1 MGEKSRGAVSSEEAQ
16 PGLGLAGSA
25 RAAGWCVSVVVVR
38 IAAEQPSSRAPW
50 RYVLSAQTTPEAQFA
65 RASWFTKLLAVG
77 AICTTV
83 AATGHYGFGVAAA
96 DEAPAIPS
104 PAPSDAPPA
113 LGTPGRAY
121 ALGGAHVLGIPYDEY
136 IMRTGA
142 DWFPGLDRQIV
153 DYPAGQVQGH
163 TLERLFPGI
172 GQLDA
177 LYPGLGMDGPSVGE
191 SVDVGTP
198 NVIAAVREGGQ
209 GTAIGLSEGAM
220 VLNDVQAKL
229 AYDPAAPAPDQLS
242 FAMYGDPV
250 ARHAFGESFLTQVFP
265 VGSVVPSLDYRIP
278 PPVESQYDTD
288 LFVSAYD
295 SIADWPDR
303 PDNWISVANAIVGL
317 ATGHTAV
324 AFTDPSMVPER
335 NIRTTV
341 NSRGAKTTTY
351 MIPEEHLPLVMPLK
365 YLGVPKETLMQLDAV
380 LQPYVDAGYSRNDD
394 PATAPIT
401 VDPVNGYDPAAVT
414 APATAAAFGGDADPV
429 SQLLAGVEYM
439 LSNGPLG

>member
-1 MGEKSRGAVSSEEAQ
+1 MKRLLAFGTVLTT
-16 PGLGLAGSA
+16 LG
-25 RAAGWCVSVVVVR
+25 AAGC
-38 IAAEQPSSRAPW
+38 
-50 RYVLSAQTTPEAQFA
+50 L
-65 RASWFTKLLAVG
+65 
-77 AICTTV
+77 
-83 AATGHYGFGVAAA
+83 GFGIASA
-96 DEAPAIPS
+96 DENPAPAP
-104 PAPSDAPPA
+104 PGAGDAPPI
-113 LGTPGRAY
+113 GTPGRAY

-172 GQLDA
+172 GRLDDSF
-177 LYPGLGMDGPSVGE
+177 PGLGLDGPSVGE
-191 SVDVGTP
+191 SVDVGSPDT
-198 NVIAAVREGGQ
+198 IAAIRQGGR

-220 VLNDVQAKL
+220 VLNDVQARL
-229 AYDPAAPAPDQLS
+229 AYDPAAPPPGELS

-250 ARHAFGESFLTQVFP
+250 ARHAFGESFLTQNFP

-278 PPVESQYDTD
+278 PPVESQYDTYQ
-288 LFVSAYD
+288 FVSAYD

-324 AFTDPSMVPER
+324 AFTRPSMVPPQ

-351 MIPEEHLPLVMPLK
+351 LIPEEHLPLVLPFK
-365 YLGVPKETLMQLDAV
+365 YLGVPKETLMELDRV
-380 LQPYVDAGYSRNDD
+380 LKPYVDAGYSRHDD
-394 PATAPIT
+394 PLTAPVT
-401 VDPVNGYDPAAVT
+401 VDPVNGYDPAEVT
-414 APATAAAFGGDADPV
+414 APATQAAFGGGADPV
-429 SQLLAGVEYM
+429 SQLLSGLQYV
-439 LSNGPLG
+439 LNNPP

>member
-1 MGEKSRGAVSSEEAQ
+1 MKR
-16 PGLGLAGSA
+16 LLAFGTA
-25 RAAGWCVSVVVVR
+25 LTTIGAAGC
-38 IAAEQPSSRAPW
+38 
-50 RYVLSAQTTPEAQFA
+50 L
-65 RASWFTKLLAVG
+65 
-77 AICTTV
+77 
-83 AATGHYGFGVAAA
+83 GFGIAAA
-96 DEAPAIPS
+96 DEAPAVPPS
-104 PAPSDAPPA
+104 PTPADAPPP

-172 GQLDA
+172 GRLDDSF
-177 LYPGLGMDGPSVGE
+177 PGIGIDGPSVGE

-198 NVIAAVREGGQ
+198 NVITAIREGGR

-229 AYDPAAPAPDQLS
+229 AYDPAAPPPDQLS

-250 ARHAFGESFLTQVFP
+250 ARHAFGESFLTQNFP

-278 PPVESQYDTD
+278 PPIESQYDTYQ
-288 LFVSAYD
+288 FVSAYD

-324 AFTDPSMVPER
+324 AFTEPSMVPPQ

-341 NSRGAKTTTY
+341 NSRGAKTTTF
-351 MIPEEHLPLVMPLK
+351 MIPEEHLPLVLPFK
-365 YLGVPKETLMQLDAV
+365 YLGVPKETLMELDAV
-380 LQPYVDAGYSRNDD
+380 LKPYVDAGYSRNDD
-394 PATAPIT
+394 PLTAPIT

-414 APATAAAFGGDADPV
+414 APATQAAFGGAADPV
-429 SQLLAGVEYM
+429 SQLLSGLQYV
-439 LSNGPLG
+439 LNNPP

>member
-1 MGEKSRGAVSSEEAQ
+1 MRRLLAFGTALTTLGAAGCLGFGSAAAQ
-16 PGLGLAGSA
+16 P
-25 RAAGWCVSVVVVR
+25 
-38 IAAEQPSSRAPW
+38 APPPP
-50 RYVLSAQTTPEAQFA
+50 AP
-65 RASWFTKLLAVG
+65 LLPA
-77 AICTTV
+77 
-83 AATGHYGFGVAAA
+83 
-96 DEAPAIPS
+96 EAP
-104 PAPSDAPPA
+104 PP

-172 GQLDA
+172 GRLDE
-177 LYPGLGMDGPSVGE
+177 YFPGLGIDGPSVGE
-191 SVDVGTP
+191 SVDVGSPDT
-198 NVIAAVREGGQ
+198 IAAIRAGGP

-220 VLNDVQAKL
+220 VLNDVQARL
-229 AYDPAAPAPDQLS
+229 AYDPAAPPPHELS

-250 ARHAFGESFLTQVFP
+250 ARHAFGESFLTQNFP

-278 PPVESQYDTD
+278 PPVESQYDTYQ
-288 LFVSAYD
+288 FISAYD

-324 AFTDPSMVPER
+324 AFTEPSMVPPQ

-341 NSRGAKTTTY
+341 NSRGAKTTTF
-351 MIPEEHLPLVMPLK
+351 MIPEEHLPLVLPFK
-365 YLGVPKETLMQLDAV
+365 YLGVPQETLIELDKV
-380 LQPYVDAGYSRNDD
+380 LLPYVDAGYSRNDD
-394 PATAPIT
+394 PASAPVT
-401 VDPVNGYDPAAVT
+401 VDPVNGYDPAEVT
-414 APATAAAFGGDADPV
+414 APATQAAFGGDADPL
-429 SQLLAGVEYM
+429 SQLLSGLQYVLNNQPAR
-439 LSNGPLG
+439 